1 MTVYISGP
9 ITDVPD
15 YKEKFGLIEA
25 SLKLEGYETVNPS
38 NVNLGENAT
47 WEEYMRH
54 DIKLLCDCDAVFMMK
69 GWQRSKG
76 ARVENYIAK
85 KLGLLVIN
93 ER

>member
-54 DIKLLCDCDAVFMMK
+54 DIKLLCDCDAVLMMK
-69 GWQRSKG
+69 RWQRSKG

-85 KLGLLVIN
+85 KLGRLVIN

>member
-69 GWQRSKG
+69 VWQRSQG

-93 ER
+93 DR

>member
-15 YKEKFGLIEA
+15 YKEKFGLIET

-47 WEEYMRH
+47 WEEYLRH

-76 ARVENYIAK
+76 ARIENYIAK

>member
-54 DIKLLCDCDAVFMMK
+54 DIKLLCDCDAIFMMK

>member
-9 ITDVPD
+9 ITGVLD

-25 SLKLEGYETVNPS
+25 SLKLEGYETINPAK
-38 NVNLGENAT
+38 VNLGENAT
-47 WEEYMRH
+47 WEDYMRH
-54 DIKLLCDCDAVFMMK
+54 DIKSLCDCDAIFMMK

-76 ARVENYIAK
+76 ARVENYMAK